1 MIQEGKLHDNHRA
14 GLMIAFAGAF
24 FLSFDTLL
32 LRIIS
37 KDPMQMAFW
46 RGVFMFLAGSVFWL
60 SVKYLKNDLKIN
72 MINGRVGM
80 LVSFFYGVASVS
92 FVVSAMLTSIAN
104 MLIIIA
110 TAPFWA
116 AILATLVLKERP
128 SRTTLGASS
137 VAFVGIF
144 VVAAPGLSGG
154 GNLGDAIAL
163 LAALSMAAA
172 FVTSRRTKANLA
184 LAPAMGGLLSA
195 VILLPF
201 VGEFWLGSWRTMALM
216 GIEGLFLVPLALG
229 LLALA
234 PRYLPAPQVGLF
246 LLLETVLG
254 PLWIW
259 AVLAESPSVNALIG
273 GAIVIMTLALHCTLS
288 MRRFSGRAIAPR
300 S

>member
-1 MIQEGKLHDNHRA
+1 
-14 GLMIAFAGAF
+14 
-24 FLSFDTLL
+24 
-32 LRIIS
+32 
-37 KDPMQMAFW
+37 
-46 RGVFMFLAGSVFWL
+46 
-60 SVKYLKNDLKIN
+60 
-72 MINGRVGM
+72 
-80 LVSFFYGVASVS
+80 
-92 FVVSAMLTSIAN
+92 
-104 MLIIIA
+104 
-110 TAPFWA
+110 
-116 AILATLVLKERP
+116 
-128 SRTTLGASS
+128 
-137 VAFVGIF
+137 
-144 VVAAPGLSGG
+144 VAAPGLSGG

>member
-1 MIQEGKLHDNHRA
+1 
-14 GLMIAFAGAF
+14 
-24 FLSFDTLL
+24 
-32 LRIIS
+32 
-37 KDPMQMAFW
+37 
-46 RGVFMFLAGSVFWL
+46 
-60 SVKYLKNDLKIN
+60 
-72 MINGRVGM
+72 
-80 LVSFFYGVASVS
+80 
-92 FVVSAMLTSIAN
+92 MLTSIAN

-128 SRTTLGASS
+128 SRTTQGASS